1 MKDWTIIFL
10 GVVSAVIAAI
20 LVEWLNRLFNAPTGT
35 ANDSAWNKV
44 LSGGAGSATGCSLP
58 NLNQRPENPASAYQG
73 GAPVT
78 NYRGHKRVGVLEI
91 PSCDVRMADPVNFA

>member
-20 LVEWLNRLFNAPTGT
+20 VIEWLNRVFNSNAST
-35 ANDSAWNKV
+35 ANDSAWEQTI
-44 LSGGAGSATGCSLP
+44 GAGQACGLP
-58 NLNQRPENPASAYQG
+58 NLNLRPENPAYSYQT

-78 NYRGHKRVGVLEI
+78 NYRAVTRIGVLE
-91 PSCDVRMADPVNFA
+91 VPVQ